1 MQSTLS
7 LHDYDLTLR
16 DLNALCREAFNRDSV
31 NFDSDFFALGADS
44 LTLVEIQLLIEDRFG
59 ISVDWPDIL
68 RCRSVSSLAYF
79 LCSQNY
85 QDEAAPKQAAL
96 EGVTFYY
103 RIIGKL
109 TANSVPKLIIGGGFQ
124 DMYSLPHL
132 ESLLASDGPLIF
144 VDVPGTGAAD
154 DMPQDASFPFLAA
167 CIHKILEVETLQKIN
182 LIGISYGGLIALEFS
197 YHWPQKIAH
206 MILIGVAETHPP
218 ATRRKLDHALSLLQS
233 GAREQAVVE
242 IVESLMCM
250 DQTKEVQLRDDL
262 YKLLKT
268 ALMSYAQ
275 TQQSRFEALRKRMT
289 ERAPRTT
296 PVKLA
301 APTLFVTGE
310 HDTITLPEDI
320 AVCAALF
327 ETASFYTI
335 SEADHLVFIERPTE
349 LAEVIIRFVH
359 QMDFTQAS
367 YLTRFHLLHETALA

>member
-16 DLNALCREAFNRDSV
+16 DINAICREALNRDSL

-44 LTLVEIQLLIEDRFG
+44 LTLVEIQLLIEDKFG
-59 ISVDWPDIL
+59 IAVDWRDIL

-85 QDEAAPKQAAL
+85 QDEAAPQHAAL
-96 EGVTFYY
+96 EGVTFCY
-103 RIIGKL
+103 RIIGTL
-109 TANSVPKLIIGGGFQ
+109 AANSVPKLIIGGGFQ

-154 DMPQDASFPFLAA
+154 DIPEDAGFPFLAA
-167 CIHKILEVETLQKIN
+167 CINKILEIETLAKIN

-197 YHWPQKIAH
+197 YHWPEKINH
-206 MILIGVAETHPP
+206 MILVGVAETHPLT
-218 ATRRKLDHALSLLQS
+218 ARTKLDHALSLLRT

-250 DQTKEVQLRDDL
+250 DPTKEVQLRDDL
-262 YKLLKT
+262 HKLLQT
-268 ALMSYAQ
+268 ALISYAQ
-275 TQQSRFEALRKRMT
+275 TQQSRFDALHKRMT
-289 ERAPRTT
+289 ERKPRTA
-296 PVKLA
+296 PVKLK

-310 HDTITLPEDI
+310 HDTITLPQDM
-320 AVCAALF
+320 AACAALF
-327 ETASFYTI
+327 ETATFYTI

-349 LAEVIIRFVH
+349 LAEVIIRFLH
-359 QMDFTQAS
+359 AMD
-367 YLTRFHLLHETALA
+367 LTHMACLKKFHLLPETALA